1 MLAVRGDNSIM
12 GLWRV
17 EDYVIVAS
25 GIMVGQNIRGDNTL
39 RELRLVVMNQIY
51 VVMYS
56 HIQ

>member
-1 MLAVRGDNSIM
+1 MLPVRGDNIIM

-25 GIMVGQNIRGDNTL
+25 GIMVGQNIDNTM

-56 HIQ
+56 HIE